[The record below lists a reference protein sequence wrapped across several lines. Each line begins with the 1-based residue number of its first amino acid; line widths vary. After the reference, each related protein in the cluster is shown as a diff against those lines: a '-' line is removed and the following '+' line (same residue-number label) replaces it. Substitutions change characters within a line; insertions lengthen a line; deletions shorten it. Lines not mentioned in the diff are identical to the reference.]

1 MENPASKLF
10 VDVIISMHDLID
22 KCKEDEEFKEIT
34 EEFREF
40 VSRLACYFYRKTGS
54 KMFINGD
61 YDAGNDR

>member
-1 MENPASKLF
+1 MENPASKPF
-10 VDVIISMHDLID
+10 VDVIIAMHDLID

-40 VSRLACYFYRKTGS
+40 VSRLACYFYSKTGS
-54 KMFINGD
+54 KMFMNGD